1 MFSLG
6 SVCRARNQKVRGVAR
21 HKTPTKDVGRF
32 LDLVFP
38 GFRNSTQKTRN
49 WNSFGSLSS
58 KNSLC
63 LCAFTTGT
71 CNWRQSHIVLFSSS
85 FCCDSYNECVSR
97 WPAVMCVRSII
108 GNDKLRPET
117 WESGSVY
124 THLSTSRPRT
134 TLQGDYLTRRPVNLF
149 LVTPFGFWSMYAF
162 RRSHNE

>member
-1 MFSLG
+1 MLETKRLEVLHDEDADQRCRSISWFGLSRFSKFHAKNKKL
-6 SVCRARNQKVRGVAR
+6 K
-21 HKTPTKDVGRF
+21 F
-32 LDLVFP
+32 
-38 GFRNSTQKTRN
+38 
-49 WNSFGSLSS
+49 FGILSS